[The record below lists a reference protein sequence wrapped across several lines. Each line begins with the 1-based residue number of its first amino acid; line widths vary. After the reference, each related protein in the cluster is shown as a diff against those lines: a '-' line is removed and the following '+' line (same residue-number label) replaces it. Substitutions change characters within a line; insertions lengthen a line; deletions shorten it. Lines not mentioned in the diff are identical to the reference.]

1 VRIADALFLL
11 LLSAR
16 NGLFVVGPESCRA
29 HPGPVCYKKG
39 GHLAIT
45 DANLALGRIL
55 PEMFPKI
62 FGPNEVR
69 HFAYRHAKPRGL
81 APAPM
86 NSAA

>member
-1 VRIADALFLL
+1 MVDALHPLS

-39 GHLAIT
+39 GQLAIT

-62 FGPNEVR
+62 FGPNEVGTLF
-69 HFAYRHAKPRGL
+69 HCTSAQ
-81 APAPM
+81 PARSCTSMHQPA
-86 NSAA
+86 S

>member
-1 VRIADALFLL
+1 LFLL
-11 LLSAR
+11 VAR
-16 NGLFVVGPESCRA
+16 NGLFIVGPESCRA

-62 FGPNEVR
+62 FGPNEVC
-69 HFAYRHAKPRGL
+69 ALGKWCGI
-81 APAPM
+81 
-86 NSAA
+86 SEKE